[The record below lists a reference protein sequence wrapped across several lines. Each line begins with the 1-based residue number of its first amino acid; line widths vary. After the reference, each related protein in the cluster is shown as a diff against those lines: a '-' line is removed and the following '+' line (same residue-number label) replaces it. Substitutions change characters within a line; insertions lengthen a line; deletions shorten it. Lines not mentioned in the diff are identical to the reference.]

1 MSKKLKLLPAN
12 PDISNLQE
20 RRELLNN
27 IVDELRL
34 SIEKLP
40 EGSLHLVKSS
50 RGTQYYH
57 RTDSK
62 DKSGKYIRKSDQ
74 AMVYELA
81 QKDYSKKVLLL
92 AEQEIKQIDR
102 FLSKYSPSKLSNEYS
117 GLLKERK
124 ELIVPI
130 AMSNAD
136 YAKIWQEEVYIGKE
150 FMDNAKE
157 YYTRKGERVRSK
169 SEIIIANMLSDNNIP
184 YRYECPLEMK
194 NGIRI
199 YPDFTV
205 LNMKTREV
213 KYLEHLGMMDDEE
226 YRENALERIKLYE
239 KNGYLLGKNVLV
251 SYETGKSPIDQKLL
265 QQKIDCFLK

>member
-12 PDISNLQE
+12 PEISDLQE
-20 RRELLNN
+20 RRERLNN

-34 SIEKLP
+34 SIDKSP
-40 EGSLHLVKSS
+40 EGVLHLVKSS
-50 RGTQYYH
+50 RGVQYYH
-57 RTDSK
+57 RTDPK
-62 DKSGKYIRKSDQ
+62 DKSGKYIRKRDQ
-74 AMVYELA
+74 AIVYKLA
-81 QKDYSKKVLLL
+81 QKDYDKKVLLL

-117 GLLKERK
+117 GLSKERK

-130 AMSNAD
+130 AMSNVD

-169 SEIIIANMLSDNNIP
+169 SEIIIANMLNDNNIP
-184 YRYECPLEMK
+184 YRYEYPLEMK

-205 LNMKTREV
+205 LNMRTREV

-226 YRENALERIKLYE
+226 YRENALERMKLYE
-239 KNGYLLGKNVLV
+239 KNGYLLGKDVLV

-265 QQKIDCFLK
+265 QEKIDCFLK